1 MQKITCPSC
10 NTSYE
15 LPDASIGDAGRKVK
29 CATCGSKWLAKPERP
44 KTNDPLLDS
53 ISTGFTDEAKPEDL
67 VDTQETSGASP
78 LTSPVGRVATTTKS
92 PIDVDFEEDH
102 PAMRDDPGGDVSL
115 QLPALKQEIP
125 KPKVINPLLRNRT
138 AQPRKPGF
146 DKVEKLDTR
155 RKKVVDALRPTA
167 FVATLL
173 IIAGLVAAREPIVR
187 LVPDLASLYAK
198 VGLDVNLRGFTFQDI
213 RSERVVESSGP
224 VLIVTGEIRNI
235 TGAIAQAPK
244 LRFGLKTNT
253 NEEIYAWNHE
263 LSVPTIVPGG
273 IARFQS
279 RLPAPPPLGR
289 NLSVRFTDG

>member
-15 LPDASIGDAGRKVK
+15 LPHDSIGAEGRKVK
-29 CATCGSKWLAKPERP
+29 CATCGSKWLAKAEAI
-44 KTNDPLLDS
+44 KTVDPLLDS
-53 ISTGFTDEAKPEDL
+53 ISTGITDDSKPSDVARENDEAA
-67 VDTQETSGASP
+67 QSAS
-78 LTSPVGRVATTTKS
+78 LATTNTNT
-92 PIDVDFEEDH
+92 PIDADFEEEH
-102 PAMRDDPGGDVSL
+102 PAMQDDPGGDVSL
-115 QLPALKQEIP
+115 QLPALTQEMP
-125 KPKVINPLLRNRT
+125 RAKPVNPLMRNRPT
-138 AQPRKPGF
+138 QQRRQGF
-146 DKVEKLDTR
+146 DRTER
-155 RKKVVDALRPTA
+155 RERQQKKISQFLRPTA
-167 FVATLL
+167 FVATIL
-173 IIAGLVAAREPIVR
+173 ILAGLVYAREPIVR

-198 VGLDVNLRGFTFQDI
+198 VGLDVNLRGFTFRDI

-224 VLIVTGEIRNI
+224 VLIVTGEIQNI
-235 TGAIAQAPK
+235 KGTIAQAPK

>member
-10 NTSYE
+10 GTSYE
-15 LPDASIGDAGRKVK
+15 LPHNSIGSDGRKVK
-29 CATCGSKWLAKPERP
+29 CATCGSKWLAKAESI
-44 KTNDPLLDS
+44 KTVDPLLDS
-53 ISTGFTDEAKPEDL
+53 ISTGITDEAKPEEFAPAPAESAKPANL
-67 VDTQETSGASP
+67 
-78 LTSPVGRVATTTKS
+78 ATAKTDG
-92 PIDVDFEEDH
+92 PIDADFEEDH
-102 PAMRDDPGGDVSL
+102 PAMQDDPGGDVSL
-115 QLPALKQEIP
+115 QLPALTQEMP
-125 KPKVINPLLRNRT
+125 RAKAVNPLMRSKP
-138 AQPRKPGF
+138 AQQRKPGF
-146 DKVEKLDTR
+146 NRVEHKEQKQQKLFQI
-155 RKKVVDALRPTA
+155 LRPTA
-167 FVATLL
+167 FVATVL
-173 IIAGLVAAREPIVR
+173 ILVGLVYARVPIVR

-198 VGLDVNLRGFTFQDI
+198 VGLDVNLRGFAFRDI

-224 VLIVTGEIRNI
+224 VLIVTGEIQNI
-235 TGAIAQAPK
+235 KGTIAQAPI

>member
-10 NTSYE
+10 STSYE
-15 LPDASIGDAGRKVK
+15 LPANSIGAGGRKVK
-29 CATCGSKWLAKPERP
+29 CATCGVKWLAKAESIQ
-44 KTNDPLLDS
+44 TVDPLLDS
-53 ISTGFTDEAKPEDL
+53 ISTGITDEAKAEDIIAGSA
-67 VDTQETSGASP
+67 E
-78 LTSPVGRVATTTKS
+78 TTKPTLATANTDA
-92 PIDVDFEEDH
+92 PIDADFEEDH
-102 PAMRDDPGGDVSL
+102 PAMKDDPGGDVSL
-115 QLPALKQEIP
+115 QLPALTQEMPRP
-125 KPKVINPLLRNRT
+125 KTVNPLMRNKPS
-138 AQPRKPGF
+138 QQRKPGF
-146 DKVEKLDTR
+146 DKTER
-155 RKKVVDALRPTA
+155 RERQQQKISVILRPTA
-167 FVATLL
+167 FVATIL
-173 IIAGLVAAREPIVR
+173 ILVGLVYAREPIVR

-198 VGLDVNLRGFTFQDI
+198 VGLDVNLRGFAFREI

-224 VLIVTGEIRNI
+224 VLIVTGEIQNI
-235 TGAIAQAPK
+235 KGTIAQAPK

>member
-10 NTSYE
+10 STSYE
-15 LPDASIGDAGRKVK
+15 LPHNSIGAEGRKVK
-29 CATCGSKWLAKPERP
+29 CATCGIKWLAKAESVQ
-44 KTNDPLLDS
+44 TIDPLLDS
-53 ISTGFTDEAKPEDL
+53 ISTGITDDVKPEDIAAGT
-67 VDTQETSGASP
+67 VE
-78 LTSPVGRVATTTKS
+78 TTKPTLATANTDV
-92 PIDVDFEEDH
+92 PIDADFEEDQ
-102 PAMRDDPGGDVSL
+102 PPMKGDPGGDVSL
-115 QLPALKQEIP
+115 QLPALTQEMPRP
-125 KPKVINPLLRNRT
+125 KPVNPLMRNKQ
-138 AQPRKPGF
+138 AQQRKPGF
-146 DKVEKLDTR
+146 DKTER
-155 RKKVVDALRPTA
+155 RERQQQKISAILRPTA
-167 FVATLL
+167 FAATIL
-173 IIAGLVAAREPIVR
+173 ILAGLVYAREPIVR

-198 VGLDVNLRGFTFQDI
+198 VGLDVNLRGFAFREI

-224 VLIVTGEIRNI
+224 VLIVTGEIQNI
-235 TGAIAQAPK
+235 KGTIAQAPK

>member
-10 NTSYE
+10 STSYE
-15 LPDASIGDAGRKVK
+15 LPHNSIGAEGRKVK
-29 CATCGSKWLAKPERP
+29 CATCGSKWLAKAESI
-44 KTNDPLLDS
+44 KTVDPLLDS
-53 ISTGFTDEAKPEDL
+53 ISTGITDDSKQENIARAEPETAKPKNL
-67 VDTQETSGASP
+67 
-78 LTSPVGRVATTTKS
+78 ATTNTDS
-92 PIDVDFEEDH
+92 PIDADFEEEH

-115 QLPALKQEIP
+115 QLPALTQEMPRP
-125 KPKVINPLLRNRT
+125 KPVNPLMRNKP
-138 AQPRKPGF
+138 APQRKAGY
-146 DKVEKLDTR
+146 DRAERRERQQKKLSQI
-155 RKKVVDALRPTA
+155 LRPTA
-167 FVATLL
+167 FVATIL
-173 IIAGLVAAREPIVR
+173 ILAGLMYAREPIVR

-198 VGLDVNLRGFTFQDI
+198 VGLDVNLRGFAFRDI

-224 VLIVTGEIRNI
+224 VLIVTGEIQNI
-235 TGAIAQAPK
+235 KGTIAQAPK

-263 LSVPTIVPGG
+263 LAVPTIVPGG